1 MYTKRAVESQRV
13 LLASLFFSVICPE
26 ETVRDGSYRWWSE
39 WRSSDTAFGEIS
51 TSFSQKF
58 IGWKRR
64 KCMPR
69 NKRESLIYTVLM
81 CFTMVLWMSIYNVTL
96 HMGALNLTTIREAW
110 IGFPIAYVFAM
121 CMDWFVVSGPAKGF
135 AFRFLVKP
143 ESPVLHKVIAVS
155 CSMVVPMVII
165 MSLYGALEGC
175 VKGGNFSPLLL
186 IWLTNIPKNFV
197 MALPFQL
204 IIAGPL
210 VRKVFRG
217 AFPEGTV
224 LA

>member
-1 MYTKRAVESQRV
+1 
-13 LLASLFFSVICPE
+13 
-26 ETVRDGSYRWWSE
+26 
-39 WRSSDTAFGEIS
+39 
-51 TSFSQKF
+51 
-58 IGWKRR
+58 
-64 KCMPR
+64 MPR

-121 CMDWFVVSGPAKGF
+121 YMDWFVVSGPAKGF

-175 VKGGNFSPLLL
+175 VKE
-186 IWLTNIPKNFV
+186 
-197 MALPFQL
+197 
-204 IIAGPL
+204 
-210 VRKVFRG
+210 RKLRPSADHLAHEYSKEFCDGTAVPAHHRRTACPQGVPRG
-217 AFPEGTV
+217 VSGRDCV
-224 LA
+224 SVKI

>member
-1 MYTKRAVESQRV
+1 
-13 LLASLFFSVICPE
+13 
-26 ETVRDGSYRWWSE
+26 
-39 WRSSDTAFGEIS
+39 
-51 TSFSQKF
+51 
-58 IGWKRR
+58 
-64 KCMPR
+64 MPR

-155 CSMVVPMVII
+155 CSMMVPMV
-165 MSLYGALEGC
+165 
-175 VKGGNFSPLLL
+175 
-186 IWLTNIPKNFV
+186 NIPKNFV